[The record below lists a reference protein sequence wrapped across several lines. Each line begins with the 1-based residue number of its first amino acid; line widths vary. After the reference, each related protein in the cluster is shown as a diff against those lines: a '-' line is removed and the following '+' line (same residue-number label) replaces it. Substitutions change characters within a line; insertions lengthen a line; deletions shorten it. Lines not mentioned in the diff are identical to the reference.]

1 MNDTV
6 PKSWSARLAA
16 WPARHPW
23 PALLVALLLGVL
35 AYGGIHRLA
44 IDSSI
49 QTLLDPTDPAAAAMV
64 DVMQHFSSAENLLVM
79 VSVPRNADSD
89 ANAARLLAY
98 AARFKS
104 ALEASPQARP
114 LIQSITYQPDEQA
127 RAFVEKVLVPGGMF
141 YLDDEAFA
149 AAKKRLTPAGMAEQI
164 RRNEA
169 MLAAP
174 GPAANAL
181 SAALLKDPLRLH
193 EFLLA
198 HLKSHGGFLS
208 DAVREGTTA
217 GFFSPDGQSLLIRIA
232 AGGSAGDIDFAKKI
246 TAAVGRIAQQ
256 TNTTGLEIDIT
267 GAYAIAAASEHAIRG
282 DMIASVIGSIL
293 CLQLLFILAYRRPI
307 RSFLLAFLPVALGIL
322 YGFGVYSI
330 FSRSLSPST
339 AVLGAILAGLG
350 IDYAV
355 LYLSRYLTTRA
366 AGDAP
371 SHAASTTLTLAPALL
386 AACITSVIGFGVIGG
401 SPIQAL
407 RDFAF
412 VGSLGLVASLAAVL
426 WVLPALLALI
436 DRLPGSGLQD
446 SPAGSLS
453 PETRIPNPESRAMR
467 VRLSAE
473 PLLRAIARH
482 PRKSIAL
489 STALFIAALGILFSA
504 KVMLPLES
512 DMTVMH
518 PRPNAPLEA
527 QARLARRFGADPSS
541 LLIHL
546 QASSPQK
553 LLELAHDVQSR
564 LSTPSARQAGVSG
577 TFGLAALLPDPR
589 LVSQRRAVMTAAQA
603 RTIVADFNQA
613 IVHSAFDAQA
623 YQSYAQF
630 LLKLLDHPHA
640 PTIVDLVRYPSLAG
654 MILSRSTIQECA
666 EARNPNPESRNPTYE
681 AITLLSLSHS
691 LDQRTA
697 RTAAIAAV
705 RHALANLPGATLT
718 GLSVIQLDTEAS
730 IRRDLPHWLLLAG
743 GLAAVYLL
751 AHFSLTDRPRTDIP
765 HSAFHVPH
773 FLAATL
779 LALLPAIFSLA
790 CRLAF
795 MHVAD
800 QKLNLMNLIAIPLL
814 IGIDVDYGIFL
825 VSLARKAR
833 RDGTSPVDAMASS
846 AHAICISAF
855 STILGFGSL
864 VTTSV
869 PAIRSLGWAMSVGV
883 ATCLFA
889 TLFLLAPIL
898 ILRGRKADGA
908 DRMQRV

>member
-6 PKSWSARLAA
+6 PKPWSAHLAA

-23 PALLVALLLGVL
+23 PALLVALLLGAL
-35 AYGGIHRLA
+35 SYCGIHRLA

-64 DVMQHFSSAENLLVM
+64 DVMHHFSSAENLLVM
-79 VSVPRNADSD
+79 ATVPPGSPSD

-114 LIQSITYQPDEQA
+114 LIQSITYQPDEQT
-127 RAFVEKVLVPGGMF
+127 REFFEKVLVPGGLY
-141 YLDDEAFA
+141 YLDDQAFA
-149 AAKKRLTPAGMAEQI
+149 AARQRLTPAGMAEQI

-198 HLKSHGGFLS
+198 RLKSHGSFLS
-208 DAVREGTTA
+208 DAARQGTSA

-232 AGGSAGDIDFAKKI
+232 ARGSAGDIDFAKKI
-246 TAAVGRIAQQ
+246 TAAVGHIARQA
-256 TNTTGLEIDIT
+256 NATGLEIDIT

-355 LYLSRYLTTRA
+355 LYLSRYLTTGA
-366 AGDAP
+366 ADDAT
-371 SHAASTTLTLAPALL
+371 SRAASTTLTLAPALL
-386 AACITSVIGFGVIGG
+386 AACVTSVIGFLVIGG
-401 SPIQAL
+401 SHIQAL
-407 RDFAF
+407 RDFAV
-412 VGSLGLVASLAAVL
+412 VGSLGLLASLAAVL
-426 WVLPALLALI
+426 WVLPALLTLM
-436 DRLPGSGLQD
+436 DRLPGSA
-446 SPAGSLS
+446 SPAS
-453 PETRIPNPESRAMR
+453 PGGNRPESRAMR
-467 VRLSAE
+467 VRFSAE

-489 STALFIAALGILFSA
+489 SIALFVAALGILFSA

-527 QARLARRFGADPSS
+527 QAKLARRFGADPSS
-541 LLIHL
+541 LLIRL

-564 LSTPSARQAGVSG
+564 LSTPSAKRAGVSG

-589 LVSQRRAVMTAAQA
+589 QVPRRRAAMTPAQA
-603 RTIVADFNQA
+603 HAIVADFNQA
-613 IVHSAFDAQA
+613 IANSAFDAAA
-623 YQSYAQF
+623 YQPYAQF
-630 LLKLLDHPHA
+630 LTTLLDHPHA
-640 PTIVDLVRYPSLAG
+640 PTIADLARYPSLAG
-654 MILSRSTIQECA
+654 MILSRSTSA
-666 EARNPNPESRNPTYE
+666 AGLGKSDDANTDPRNPHSSSPAPPPE
-681 AITLLSLSHS
+681 AITLISLSHS
-691 LDQRTA
+691 LEQRTA

-705 RHALANLPGATLT
+705 RHALTDLPGATLT
-718 GLSVIQLDTEAS
+718 GLSVIQLDTEAA

-743 GLAAVYLL
+743 GLAAIYLL
-751 AHFSLTDRPRTDIP
+751 AHFSLADRPRRNSPHAAFRIP
-765 HSAFHVPH
+765 P

-864 VTTSV
+864 ITTSV

-898 ILRGRKADGA
+898 ILRAPSPPPENRL
-908 DRMQRV
+908 